1 MYSLNKLF
9 DNCTLQKFHLVSS
22 SIRAKKWDGSDEQK
36 MEFLV
41 GEHNDENE
49 QDNEEEESAF

>member
-1 MYSLNKLF
+1 M
-9 DNCTLQKFHLVSS
+9 SS
-22 SIRAKKWDGSDEQK
+22 SIRAKKWNGSDEQK

-49 QDNEEEESAF
+49 QDNEEEESAFWKQMYLSVNLKWF